1 MDDMDEVIEEFLA
14 ESYEGLD
21 QLDREFIELESDPT
35 SEELLASIFR
45 TIHTVKG
52 TSGFFGFNHLESVT
66 HAGEN
71 LLSLLREGKLALNV
85 AITDALLTMVDAVRA
100 MLTNVEQT
108 KTDGSNSWAELIKRL
123 NDLTDV
129 DAETGPGEV
138 EPPSAKA
145 EPAEPAEAT
154 PTPAPTIAES
164 DFNTKADQ
172 SVTEESSSDVSSETV
187 AAPQPEVLP
196 AAPSSEPAATPAG
209 GPAPPTSPPTPTT
222 DTDAHPSVA
231 DSSIRV
237 DVALLDRLMNLVGEL
252 VLARNQ
258 VLQHHA
264 SSSDTSFQ
272 GTSQQLDLIT
282 TELQESVMQTRMQPI
297 GNVWSKF
304 PRIVRDLSANLD
316 KKITLEMIGKE
327 TELDKTLIEAIKD
340 PLTHIVRNSVD
351 HGIELPADRVAAGK
365 AETGVLTLRAFH
377 EGGQVIIEISDDG
390 GGLKLEKIR
399 EKAVSKGLVT
409 AEQSASMT
417 DRDLAKLIMAPG
429 FSTAD
434 QVTNVS
440 GRGVG
445 MDVVRT
451 NVEKI
456 GGSLD
461 ITTNEGSGTTLTIKI
476 PLTLAIIPAL
486 IITCDEDRYLIPQVN
501 LVEVLHIGPE
511 TSAKLEVAGDAEVFR
526 LRGNLLP
533 IVHLREILDRGPRDD
548 WDPQDGQSIVV
559 LHADGRQ
566 FGLVVDQI
574 NDTEEIVV
582 KPLSPHLKSLGAY
595 SGTTIMGDGAV
606 SLILDAIGIARVSG
620 VVSETTAHHDQ
631 GDAEDPSERRGDT
644 QSYLVARVGDDRV
657 AIPLALVSRLEELD
671 ASTVEKAAGKYV
683 IQYRSRLLNLVHLA
697 KLLGRSDDDHIDTEQ
712 PLRVLVHESNDQAY
726 GLIVDEILDVFEA
739 DLSTGQATN
748 QRGLSMSGVIGRRV
762 TDLIDIEQI
771 IEMADEPIQ
780 LVSA

>member
-35 SEELLASIFR
+35 SQDLLASIFR

-52 TSGFFGFNHLESVT
+52 TSGFFGFNNLESVT
-66 HAGEN
+66 HAGES
-71 LLSLLREGKLALNV
+71 LLSLLREEKLSLTV

-108 KTDGSNSWAELIKRL
+108 KSDGSNNWSELIQRL
-123 NDLTDV
+123 NDLTDADSADSEEPAIHAAGGDEVSAASDASDIEQPETV
-129 DAETGPGEV
+129 DAAPQTEAAPQ
-138 EPPSAKA
+138 EPQPAAPAASTPPPVPAPTSA
-145 EPAEPAEAT
+145 
-154 PTPAPTIAES
+154 TPAP
-164 DFNTKADQ
+164 DAD
-172 SVTEESSSDVSSETV
+172 
-187 AAPQPEVLP
+187 
-196 AAPSSEPAATPAG
+196 AT
-209 GPAPPTSPPTPTT
+209 S
-222 DTDAHPSVA
+222 SVA

-237 DVALLDRLMNLVGEL
+237 DVSLLDRLMNLVGEL

-258 VLQHHA
+258 VLQYHA
-264 SSSDTSFQ
+264 SHADAAFQ
-272 GTSQQLDLIT
+272 VTSQQLDLIT

-351 HGIELPADRVAAGK
+351 HGIELPADRAAAGK
-365 AETGVLTLRAFH
+365 PETGVLTLRAFH

-533 IVHLREILDRGPRDD
+533 IVHLRKILDRGPRDD

-631 GDAEDPSERRGDT
+631 GDAEDPSERRGDA

>member
-52 TSGFFGFNHLESVT
+52 TSGFFGFGHLESVT

-71 LLSLLREGKLALNV
+71 LLSLLREGKLSLNV

-108 KTDGSNSWAELIKRL
+108 KTDGSNNWSELTKRL
-123 NDLTDV
+123 NDLANADTDTTEAPVAESQQEAAIVAPASDPNPTEPDPPAPMGDAAAAESNV
-129 DAETGPGEV
+129 DVAPVPTQTPATGP
-138 EPPSAKA
+138 S
-145 EPAEPAEAT
+145 
-154 PTPAPTIAES
+154 PTPDP
-164 DFNTKADQ
+164 
-172 SVTEESSSDVSSETV
+172 
-187 AAPQPEVLP
+187 
-196 AAPSSEPAATPAG
+196 
-209 GPAPPTSPPTPTT
+209 
-222 DTDAHPSVA
+222 DTHPSVA

-237 DVALLDRLMNLVGEL
+237 DVSLLDRLMNLVGEL

-264 SSSDTSFQ
+264 SYSDASFQ

-304 PRIVRDLSANLD
+304 PRIVRDLSASLD
-316 KKITLEMIGKE
+316 KKVSLEMIGKE

-351 HGIELPADRVAAGK
+351 HGVEMPADRIAAGK
-365 AETGVLTLRAFH
+365 PETGVLTLRAFH
-377 EGGQVIIEISDDG
+377 EGGQVIIEIADDG

-399 EKAVSKGLVT
+399 DKAIDKGLVT
-409 AEQSASMT
+409 AEQSLNMT

-429 FSTAD
+429 FSTAEH
-434 QVTNVS
+434 VTNVS

-461 ITTNEGSGTTLTIKI
+461 INSIEGAGTTLTIKI

-486 IITCDEDRYLIPQVN
+486 IVTCDEDRYLIPQVN
-501 LVEVLHIGPE
+501 LVEVLHIGPD
-511 TSAKLEVAGDAEVFR
+511 TAAQIEVAGDAEVFR
-526 LRGNLLP
+526 LRGKLLP
-533 IVHLREILDRGPRDD
+533 IVHLRHILDRGERDD
-548 WDPQDGQSIVV
+548 WDPEDGQSVVV

-566 FGLVVDQI
+566 FGLIVDQI

-582 KPLSPHLKSLGAY
+582 KPLSPHLKTLGAY

-606 SLILDAIGIARVSG
+606 SLILDAIGIARLSG
-620 VVSETTAHHDQ
+620 VVNETSAHHDAL
-631 GDAEDPSERRGDT
+631 GSEDPDERRGDT

-671 ASTVEKAAGKYV
+671 ASLVERAAGKHV

-697 KLLGRSDDDHIDTEQ
+697 KLLGRSTEDRIDLEQ
-712 PLRVLVHESNDQAY
+712 PLRVLVHESNDQVY
-726 GLIVDEILDVFEA
+726 GFIVDEILDVFEA
-739 DLSTGQATN
+739 DMSSGQPTN
-748 QRGLSMSGVIGRRV
+748 QRGLSISGVIGRRV
-762 TDLIDIEQI
+762 TDVINIDQV
-771 IEMADEPIQ
+771 IEMAQEPSS
-780 LVSA
+780 LVST